1 LSRDVA
7 QPERDSPTSTIDR
20 SLVKPDTLRDEPD
33 NALLLG
39 DLSAMLAAVMI
50 LSSVR
55 KIFAVL
61 LAVFVTAG
69 LSLSVAR
76 ASNMSITM
84 SMGSGMTASGH
95 GDFHD
100 CDHSDAGKTKA
111 MICAAICA
119 ASALA
124 TLPEVAPMAV
134 AEIMTT
140 LALPEDEFL
149 IGSKSPPDPYPPRP
163 AHIG

>member
-1 LSRDVA
+1 VS
-7 QPERDSPTSTIDR
+7 
-20 SLVKPDTLRDEPD
+20 SLGH
-33 NALLLG
+33 ALLLD
-39 DLSAMLAAVMI
+39 DLSAMLAGVMT
-50 LSSVR
+50 LLSVR
-55 KIFAVL
+55 RTFAVL
-61 LAVFVTAG
+61 LAVFVTVG

-76 ASNMSITM
+76 ASGMPMKM
-84 SMGSGMTASGH
+84 SMASGMAAPGH
-95 GDFHD
+95 SDFHD
-100 CDHSDAGKTKA
+100 CDRGDAGKTKA

-119 ASALA
+119 ASVVA

-149 IGSKSPPDPYPPRP
+149 LGSRSAPDPYPPRS